1 MAAWKSK
8 SRIPARE
15 LPAKIS
21 TVSLIPFSP
30 PSPMAAAPAW
40 VCRSATASSRNMRE
54 RLTCDRR
61 PGRALRS
68 TWSFPRPGKRL
79 MSKGSILVVDDES
92 EIREGLEI
100 LLKGEGYGVASA
112 ETGESGLA
120 KLEEHPFD
128 LLLLDV
134 SLPDRN
140 GLDMLKEIRRRDPDL
155 SVVLITAYGSI
166 DMARAAFKNGAMDY
180 ITKPWSNDE
189 LLAQVAQAV
198 ESRRLRDENLH
209 LKRALKQRFNFPNIV
224 GKSEKIQVLLDL
236 VTQVAPSRSTV
247 LISGESGTGKELVAK
262 ALHSASPR
270 ADKAF
275 VPVNTGSIPV
285 DLLESQLFGHVKG
298 AFTSAV
304 SSKKGLFEV
313 ADLGTIFFDEIATI
327 SPETQAKLLRVI
339 QEREFMRLG
348 GTEQLKVDVRIVAAS
363 NIELLTLV
371 REGRFR
377 EDLYHRLNVI
387 HLTLP
392 PLRDRREDV
401 PMLLAHFLNRYCE
414 ENGKPMRQFTPAAMK
429 LMMDYDWP
437 GNVREL
443 ENVVE
448 RAVVLST
455 TERVD
460 ADLLP
465 ESIRSKEIV
474 KGVRLQLSEFMPPL
488 PGEPG
493 ARTGAGVQQQPSL
506 FQIMDEIERRMIVD
520 MLDRSG
526 WNQTEAAERFLIPLS
541 TLNQKIK
548 RLGIDVRRRGR
559 GDDSFMVSS
568 GK

>member
-1 MAAWKSK
+1 
-8 SRIPARE
+8 
-15 LPAKIS
+15 
-21 TVSLIPFSP
+21 
-30 PSPMAAAPAW
+30 
-40 VCRSATASSRNMRE
+40 
-54 RLTCDRR
+54 
-61 PGRALRS
+61 
-68 TWSFPRPGKRL
+68 

-120 KLEEHPFD
+120 KLEEHPYD

-155 SVVLITAYGSI
+155 SIVLITAYGSI

-224 GKSEKIQVLLDL
+224 GKSDKIHVLLDL
-236 VTQVAPSRSTV
+236 VAQVAPSRSTV
-247 LISGESGTGKELVAK
+247 LISGESGTGKELIAK

-304 SSKKGLFEV
+304 ASKKGLFEV
-313 ADLGTIFFDEIATI
+313 ADQGTIFFDEIATI

-348 GTEQLKVDVRIVAAS
+348 GTEQIKVDVRIVAAS
-363 NIELLTLV
+363 NVDLLTLV

-377 EDLYHRLNVI
+377 EDLFHRLNVI
-387 HLTLP
+387 HLRMP
-392 PLRDRREDV
+392 PLRERREDV
-401 PMLLAHFLNRYCE
+401 PLLVLHFLERFCQENNR
-414 ENGKPMRQFTPAAMK
+414 PLLQFTANAMK

-455 TERVD
+455 QNRIDV
-460 ADLLP
+460 DLLP
-465 ESIRSKEIV
+465 ETIRSKEIV
-474 KGVRLQLSEFMPPL
+474 RGVRLQLSEFLPAL

-493 ARTGAGVQQQPSL
+493 ARSGADSSQPSL
-506 FQIMDEIERRMIVD
+506 FQIMDEIERRIIVD
-520 MLDRSG
+520 MLERTN

-548 RLGIDVRRRGR
+548 RLAIDVRRRGR
-559 GDDSFMVSS
+559 GDDSFTASS

>member
-1 MAAWKSK
+1 
-8 SRIPARE
+8 
-15 LPAKIS
+15 
-21 TVSLIPFSP
+21 
-30 PSPMAAAPAW
+30 
-40 VCRSATASSRNMRE
+40 
-54 RLTCDRR
+54 
-61 PGRALRS
+61 
-68 TWSFPRPGKRL
+68 
-79 MSKGSILVVDDES
+79 MSKGAILVVDDES
-92 EIREGLEI
+92 EIREGLE
-100 LLKGEGYGVASA
+100 LLLAGEGYGVSSA
-112 ETGESGLA
+112 ETGESGLG
-120 KLEEHPFD
+120 KLEERPYD

-140 GLDMLKEIRRRDPDL
+140 GIDLLREIRTRDPHL
-155 SVVLITAYGSI
+155 PIVLITAYGSI
-166 DMARAAFKNGAMDY
+166 DMARAAFKSGALDY

-198 ESRRLRDENLH
+198 ESRKLREENVQ
-209 LKRALKQRFNFPNIV
+209 LKKAFKQRFNFPNII
-224 GKSEKIQVLLDL
+224 GKSEKIQSLLDL
-236 VTQVAPSRSTV
+236 VAQVAPSRSTV
-247 LISGESGTGKELVAK
+247 LISGESGTGKELIAK
-262 ALHSASPR
+262 AIHSASTR

-304 SSKKGLFEV
+304 ASKKGLFEV
-313 ADLGTIFFDEIATI
+313 ADQGTIFFDEIATI

-348 GTEQLKVDVRIVAAS
+348 GTEQIKVDVRIVAAS
-363 NIELLTLV
+363 NIDLLTLV

-387 HLTLP
+387 HLQLP

-401 PMLLAHFLNRYCE
+401 PMLLTHFAERYCQ
-414 ENGKPMRQFTPAAMK
+414 ENGKPMRTFTPGAMK
-429 LMMDYDWP
+429 LLMDYDWP

-448 RAVVLST
+448 RAVVLSIS
-455 TERVD
+455 ERVD
-460 ADLLP
+460 VDLLP

-474 KGVRLQLSEFMPPL
+474 RGVRLQLSEFMPPL

-493 ARTGAGVQQQPSL
+493 ARSAADNSQPSL
-506 FQIMDEIERRMIVD
+506 FQIMDEIERRIIVD
-520 MLDRSG
+520 MLERTN
-526 WNQTEAAERFLIPLS
+526 WNQTEAAERFMIPLS

-559 GDDSFMVSS
+559 VDDDSFMASS

>member
-1 MAAWKSK
+1 MQ
-8 SRIPARE
+8 E
-15 LPAKIS
+15 
-21 TVSLIPFSP
+21 
-30 PSPMAAAPAW
+30 
-40 VCRSATASSRNMRE
+40 RSMYV
-54 RLTCDRR
+54 RL
-61 PGRALRS
+61 PGRAHPS
-68 TWSFPRPGKRL
+68 TLSFPRSGKQS
-79 MSKGSILVVDDES
+79 MPKGSILVIDDES
-92 EIREGLEI
+92 EIREGLE
-100 LLKGEGYGVASA
+100 LLLTSEGYGVSCAG
-112 ETGESGLA
+112 TGDAGLA
-120 KLEEHPFD
+120 RLDEEPFD
-128 LLLLDV
+128 LLVLDV

-140 GLDMLKEIRRRDPDL
+140 GLELLREIRRRDPFL

-166 DMARAAFKNGAMDY
+166 DMARAAFKSGAQDY

-189 LLAQVAQAV
+189 LLVQVAQAV
-198 ESRRLRDENLH
+198 ESRRLRDENLQ
-209 LKRALKQRFNFPNIV
+209 LKRALKQRFNFPNII
-224 GKSEKIQVLLDL
+224 GKSEKMLAVLDL
-236 VTQVAPSRSTV
+236 VSQVAPSRSTV
-247 LISGESGTGKELVAK
+247 LINGESGTGKELIAK
-262 ALHSASPR
+262 AIHSASTR

-298 AFTSAV
+298 AFTSAIA
-304 SSKKGLFEV
+304 SKKGLFEV
-313 ADLGTIFFDEIATI
+313 ADQGTIFFDEIATI

-363 NIELLTLV
+363 NVDLLTLV

-387 HLTLP
+387 HLQIP

-401 PMLLAHFLNRYCE
+401 PLLLAHFLEQYCQ
-414 ENGKPMRQFTPAAMK
+414 ENAKPLRQFTQAAMK
-429 LMMDYDWP
+429 LLMDYDWP

-455 TERVD
+455 QERVD

-465 ESIRSKEIV
+465 KSIRSKEIV
-474 KGVRLQLSEFMPPL
+474 RGVRLQLSKFLPPL

-493 ARTGAGVQQQPSL
+493 SRASADNPQPSL
-506 FQIMDEIERRMIVD
+506 FQIMDEIERRIIVD
-520 MLDRSG
+520 MLERTA
-526 WNQTEAAERFLIPLS
+526 WNQTEAAERFAIPLS

-559 GDDSFMVSS
+559 SDEMLSASI